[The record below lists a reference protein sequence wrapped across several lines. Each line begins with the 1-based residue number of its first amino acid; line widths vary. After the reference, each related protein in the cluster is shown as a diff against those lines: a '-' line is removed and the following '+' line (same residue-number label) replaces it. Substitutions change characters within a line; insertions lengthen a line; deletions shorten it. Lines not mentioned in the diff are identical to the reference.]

1 MGGARRA
8 TFAVALVAA
17 LAAALALACVASAAK
32 TPKTVWLCKPSNKSN
47 PCLTSRAKTVVTYE
61 GETRQETVV
70 AQAKSRKP
78 PIDCF
83 YVYPTVS
90 EQETPNANLEIE
102 PQETQIAIDQA
113 SRFSQNCRVYAP
125 MYKQLTLK
133 AIKEPVTT
141 QEELTAFEGVFAAFH
156 EYLAKFNKGRGFV
169 LIGHSQGSAM
179 LEALISSAIDPNPAL
194 RKQLVSAILLGGQV
208 LVPEGEGVGGT
219 FQHVPACTAATD
231 IGCVIA
237 YSSFLKEPPENSF
250 FGRPNS
256 ALFGGSVPPGSEVLC
271 VNPATYTQTGAVG
284 TLIPEAPTTPFPG
297 TIGGGTPTP
306 TATTPWVQTTNLITA
321 QCKHE
326 NGATW
331 LNVAFKEG
339 VGQTDP
345 GKPRGTQRSRRG
357 TGRARMGPAPLRR
370 QHRARQPGQHGRDPV
385 SGLRPRTLE
394 PSRAGLSR
402 ATPQSRPDPPR
413 AALACPRTAR
423 PSPCAARGR
432 DPGPGRSQHRQ
443 IRSRR

>member
-1 MGGARRA
+1 MGGARRVPRRA
-8 TFAVALVAA
+8 AFAVALVSAM
-17 LAAALALACVASAAK
+17 ALALALAGAASAK
-32 TPKTVWLCKPSNKSN
+32 TAKTVWLCKPSNKTN
-47 PCLTSRAKTVVTYE
+47 PCLTSRATTVVTYE
-61 GETRQETVV
+61 GETRHETIVP
-70 AQAKSRKP
+70 QAKTHKP

-90 EQETPNANLEIE
+90 EQEGPNANLEIE

-125 MYKQLTLK
+125 MYRQLTLK
-133 AIKEPVTT
+133 AIKEPVTQ
-141 QEELTAFEGVFAAFH
+141 QEEITAFEGVFAAFH
-156 EYLAKFNKGRGFV
+156 EYLTKFNKGRGFV

-179 LEALISSAIDPNPAL
+179 LEALISSAIDSNPAV
-194 RKQLVSAILLGGQV
+194 RSKLVSAILLGGQV
-208 LVPEGEGVGGT
+208 LVPEGKGVGGT
-219 FQHVPACTAATD
+219 FQNVPACTAATD

-271 VNPATYTQTGAVG
+271 VNPALYQQNGSVG

-297 TIGGGTPTP
+297 TIGGGSPVP
-306 TATTPWVQTTNLITA
+306 TATTPWVQTTNTSTA

-339 VGQTDP
+339 VSQPVQEDLA
-345 GKPRGTQRSRRG
+345 KHNEV
-357 TGRARMGPAPLRR
+357 AEELIGPEW
-370 QHRARQPGQHGRDPV
+370 
-385 SGLRPRTLE
+385 GLHLYDVNI
-394 PSRAGLSR
+394 ALGNLVN
-402 ATPQSRPDPPR
+402 AVAIQSQVY
-413 AALACPRTAR
+413 
-423 PSPCAARGR
+423 GFE
-432 DPGPGRSQHRQ
+432 H
-443 IRSRR
+443 

>member
-1 MGGARRA
+1 MEAKEIGGVRRA
-8 TFAVALVAA
+8 TFAVVLVAA
-17 LAAALALACVASAAK
+17 LTAALALAGVASAK
-32 TPKTVWLCKPSNKSN
+32 TQKTVWLCKPSNKSN
-47 PCLTSRAKTVVTYE
+47 PCLTSRADTVVTYE
-61 GETRQETVV
+61 GETRHETVV
-70 AQAKSRKP
+70 PQAKTHKP

-90 EQETPNANLEIE
+90 EQEGPNANLEIE

-133 AIKEPVTT
+133 AINNPGGVTP
-141 QEELTAFEGVFAAFH
+141 QEQLTAFEGVSAAFQ

-169 LIGHSQGSAM
+169 LVGHSQGSAM
-179 LEALISSAIDPNPAL
+179 LEALISTEIDSNPAV
-194 RKQLVSAILLGGQV
+194 RSKLVSAILLGGQV
-208 LVPEGEGVGGT
+208 LVPEGKGVGGT

-256 ALFGGSVPPGSEVLC
+256 ALFGGPAPAGSEVLC
-271 VNPATYTQTGAVG
+271 VNPALFQQSGGVG

-297 TIGGGTPTP
+297 TIGAGSPTP
-306 TATTPWVQTTNLITA
+306 SASTPWVQSTNLVTA

-331 LNVAFKEG
+331 LNIAFKEG
-339 VGQTDP
+339 VSQTVQEDL
-345 GKPRGTQRSRRG
+345 
-357 TGRARMGPAPLRR
+357 AAHNEAAEELIGPEW
-370 QHRARQPGQHGRDPV
+370 
-385 SGLRPRTLE
+385 GLHLYDVNIALGNLVNTV
-394 PSRAGLSR
+394 AI
-402 ATPQSRPDPPR
+402 QSQVY
-413 AALACPRTAR
+413 
-423 PSPCAARGR
+423 GFE
-432 DPGPGRSQHRQ
+432 H
-443 IRSRR
+443 